1 MSVKMIIKRSAN
13 EEMSEFLAPL
23 LEELRN
29 QAIRQP
35 GYISGE
41 TLKCVD
47 GPAEIM
53 VISTWNSIDDWKK
66 WFSTRERTDIQNKID
81 TLLGKETQYQLYTT
95 E

>member
-1 MSVKMIIKRSAN
+1 MSVKMIIKRSVN
-13 EEMSEFLAPL
+13 EEMAEFLAPL